1 MKRGLTTK
9 SLTLRILNCTNSS
22 MKTILILTIL
32 SISSFAISA
41 EVKSESR
48 LSASKKESLKK
59 ELILKQIKMIKSS
72 QTSISKK
79 PKQA

>member
-48 LSASKKESLKK
+48 LSASKKENLKK

>member
-1 MKRGLTTK
+1 MKIGLTTK
-9 SLTLRILNCTNSS
+9 SLTLRLINCTNSS
-22 MKTILILTIL
+22 MKTILILTLI
-32 SISSFAISA
+32 SISSFAMSA
-41 EVKSESR
+41 EVKSDTI
-48 LSASKKESLKK
+48 LSASKKENLKK